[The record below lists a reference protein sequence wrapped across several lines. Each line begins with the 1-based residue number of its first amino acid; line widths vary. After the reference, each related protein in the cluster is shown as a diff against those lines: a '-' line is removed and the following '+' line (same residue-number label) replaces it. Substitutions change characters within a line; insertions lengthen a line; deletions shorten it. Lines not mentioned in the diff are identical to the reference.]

1 MKQKRLSSLRQNI
14 LNKKSALNKEKKEK
28 IILTNIYPYYIPVK
42 FHDITNKD
50 DELLMKKKI
59 FNYSKNLNY
68 LSLGSSNI
76 NSFKSI
82 KKNNSNLKNTYN
94 INNMKEKSLNKS
106 QKNYLISHSID
117 KTNSNNNS
125 KDLINKKENN
135 YQINNLIYNNIFN
148 NKNKKQKNNL
158 SVSKIKINKGNTTF
172 FSDSGGKIKKIDKNI
187 SDFSISKIQKKK
199 ENSLSSINNNKSSEK
214 KKNILFKKNLHNID
228 LLSNGKAI
236 FKNMMNGNQDYRKF
250 LFNEKISN
258 IDKKNKVQLDENKN
272 EMMEIIKDNKIKNKG
287 LIQLYNQQNNIANQN
302 KKNKNS
308 IKYPSFNSPKHI
320 AINNSN
326 LYNMSKGDISYK
338 KPLMILSPSS
348 NNSITKNK
356 KDDKMRE
363 YNLLLEKNEMN
374 LFNLLSDKI
383 GKKNEND
390 NNSTNKINNSS
401 NPKSKKNVD
410 HLQIFSQSDINKN
423 WNSNNVTNIN
433 IDQINNLTKN
443 LENVKKKLKLKKPI
457 TNNKTEFLLKKEK
470 EVENFNRIIEKYTNL
485 PKNNKEITKKVN
497 DEKENNIKNKKN
509 DFISKKLIGAD
520 KKEEEFGNISEISK
534 GSTAVRDS
542 NYYMQKSKNL
552 IEYIKGYYE
561 KYNKYPETKINFYLY
576 GRRIGQGAFGKV
588 NLGLNVLTGRVVA
601 IKSFKKTSETKF
613 YSNMKKIL
621 YETNLM
627 KRFNHPN
634 ITKIL
639 EVFHDEDYMLIIME
653 YINGGNLFSFV
664 KKRRKLS
671 EKTAKFLFKQIILGI
686 RHIHS
691 QNIAHRDI
699 KLENIII
706 DLNNNVKICD
716 FGIGKVLNSPDE
728 ILYDKCGTPMYMA
741 PEIILCNKK
750 RGYKGFPVDIWSSGI
765 TLYIMLSGALPFNIK
780 NRSTVDEFSL
790 SDMRDKNENSDL
802 KYQIV
807 NNKPKKIKN
816 ISNEAKNLL
825 NRLLDKN
832 PEKRP
837 TCDEI
842 LNHPWLKN
850 NNIEVD
856 NNKYHLFT
864 KAEMTMMSKTYIDY
878 RKGEL
883 EDLRENFTI
892 TNLKSD
898 EIKLCEKNIT
908 TKSSI
913 LAPFNS
919 AMNNNNSVSSSFC
932 YSMDKFDDF
941 NNSKIKLEN
950 DLIIFNNKVKEFN
963 LNYEIN
969 NNQEVDNGMLIN
981 TKSEASSSISGKNY
995 SVISHNDNKK
1005 NIEKASKNSDD
1016 MIEYQVKESKK
1027 DNNYFNE
1034 KTNIIDVNNPKV
1046 IKILN
1051 EIESFGY
1058 QKEYVINCIKNN
1070 ALCHA
1075 STVFYLL
1082 KNYGDIE

>member
-1 MKQKRLSSLRQNI
+1 MKHKRLSSLRQNI
-14 LNKKSALNKEKKEK
+14 LNKKSAINKDKKEQ
-28 IILTNIYPYYIPVK
+28 IILTNIYPYSIPVK
-42 FHDITNKD
+42 FHDISNKN

-59 FNYSKNLNY
+59 FNYSKNINY

-94 INNMKEKSLNKS
+94 ANNMKDKSINKS
-106 QKNYLISHSID
+106 QKNYMISHSID

-125 KDLINKKENN
+125 KDLISKKENN
-135 YQINNLIYNNIFN
+135 FQLNNLIYNNLFS

-158 SVSKIKINKGNTTF
+158 SVSKIKINKGNITF
-172 FSDSGGKIKKIDKNI
+172 FSDSGGKIKNIDKNI
-187 SDFSISKIQKKK
+187 SDFSMSKIQKKK
-199 ENSLSSINNNKSSEK
+199 ENSLSSINNKSSEK

-236 FKNMMNGNQDYRKF
+236 IKNMMNGNQDYRKF
-250 LFNEKISN
+250 LFNEKIN
-258 IDKKNKVQLDENKN
+258 NLDKKNIAQFDENKN
-272 EMMEIIKDNKIKNKG
+272 EMIEIINDSKIKNKG

-308 IKYPSFNSPKHI
+308 MKYPSFNSPKHM
-320 AINNSN
+320 AINNSH

-348 NNSITKNK
+348 NNSINKNK

-363 YNLLLEKNEMN
+363 YNLLLEKNEIN

-383 GKKNEND
+383 GKKNEKD
-390 NNSTNKINNSS
+390 NNSCNKINNSS

-410 HLQIFSQSDINKN
+410 HLQIFSQSDTNKN
-423 WNSNNVTNIN
+423 WNSSNVTNIN
-433 IDQINNLTKN
+433 INHINNLTN
-443 LENVKKKLKLKKPI
+443 NIENVKKKLKLKKPI

-470 EVENFNRIIEKYTNL
+470 EVQNFNRIIEKYTNL
-485 PKNNKEITKKVN
+485 PKNNKENSKKIN
-497 DEKENNIKNKKN
+497 DEKESNIKNKKN
-509 DFISKKLIGAD
+509 DLISKKLINAD
-520 KKEEEFGNISEISK
+520 KEEIFENISEISK

-542 NYYMQKSKNL
+542 NYYMQKSKKL
-552 IEYIKGYYE
+552 IEYIKDYYE

-639 EVFHDEDYMLIIME
+639 EVFHDEEYMLIIME

-671 EKTAKFLFKQIILGI
+671 EKTAKFLFRQIILGI

-691 QNIAHRDI
+691 QNIVHRDI

-750 RGYKGFPVDIWSSGI
+750 KGYKGFPVDIWSSGI
-765 TLYIMLSGALPFNIK
+765 TLYIMLSGSLPFNIK
-780 NRSTVDEFSL
+780 NKSTADEFSL

-832 PEKRP
+832 PEKRL

-850 NNIEVD
+850 NNIEID

-919 AMNNNNSVSSSFC
+919 AMNDNNSVSSSFC
-932 YSMDKFDDF
+932 YPMDKFDDF
-941 NNSKIKLEN
+941 NNSKIILEN
-950 DLIIFNNKVKEFN
+950 DLIIFNNKVKEYN

-981 TKSEASSSISGKNY
+981 TKSEVSSSVSGKNH

-1005 NIEKASKNSDD
+1005 NMEKENKNSDD
-1016 MIEYQVKESKK
+1016 ANEYQVKENKK

-1034 KTNIIDVNNPKV
+1034 KNNIIDVNNPKI

-1051 EIESFGY
+1051 EIETFGY

-1070 ALCHA
+1070 VLCHA
-1075 STVFYLL
+1075 STVYYLM

>member
-1 MKQKRLSSLRQNI
+1 MKHKRLSSLRQNI
-14 LNKKSALNKEKKEK
+14 LNKKSTINKDKKEK
-28 IILTNIYPYYIPVK
+28 IILTNIYPYSIPVK

-59 FNYSKNLNY
+59 FNYSKNINY
-68 LSLGSSNI
+68 LSLGSSNV

-82 KKNNSNLKNTYN
+82 KKNNTNLKNTYN
-94 INNMKEKSLNKS
+94 INNMKEKSINKS
-106 QKNYLISHSID
+106 QKNYMISHSID
-117 KTNSNNNS
+117 KSNSNNNS
-125 KDLINKKENN
+125 KDLIGKKENN
-135 YQINNLIYNNIFN
+135 LHINNLIYNNLFN

-158 SVSKIKINKGNTTF
+158 SVSKIKINKGNITF
-172 FSDSGGKIKKIDKNI
+172 FSDSGGKIKNIDKNI
-187 SDFSISKIQKKK
+187 SDFSLSKIQNKK

-214 KKNILFKKNLHNID
+214 KKNILFKKNLHKID
-228 LLSNGKAI
+228 LLSNGKPLI
-236 FKNMMNGNQDYRKF
+236 KNLINGNQDYRKF
-250 LFNEKISN
+250 LFNEKIN
-258 IDKKNKVQLDENKN
+258 TLGKKNIIQFDENKN
-272 EMMEIIKDNKIKNKG
+272 EIMEIIKDNKIKNKG

-348 NNSITKNK
+348 NNSINKNK
-356 KDDKMRE
+356 KDDKTKE
-363 YNLLLEKNEMN
+363 YNLLLEKNEIN

-383 GKKNEND
+383 GKKIEND
-390 NNSTNKINNSS
+390 NNSMNKINNSS
-401 NPKSKKNVD
+401 NPKSKKNVE
-410 HLQIFSQSDINKN
+410 HLQIFSQSDNNKN

-433 IDQINNLTKN
+433 INHINNLTNN

-457 TNNKTEFLLKKEK
+457 TNNKTEFLLNKEK
-470 EVENFNRIIEKYTNL
+470 EVKNFNRIIEKYTNL
-485 PKNNKEITKKVN
+485 PKNNKENTKKVD
-497 DEKENNIKNKKN
+497 DEKDKKK
-509 DFISKKLIGAD
+509 DIISQKLINAD
-520 KKEEEFGNISEISK
+520 KEEIFGNISEISK
-534 GSTAVRDS
+534 GSTAVKDS
-542 NYYMQKSKNL
+542 NYYMEKSKKL
-552 IEYIKGYYE
+552 IEYIKDYYE

-639 EVFHDEDYMLIIME
+639 EVFHDEEYMLIIME

-671 EKTAKFLFKQIILGI
+671 EKTAKFLFRQIILGI

-691 QNIAHRDI
+691 QNIVHRDI

-706 DLNNNVKICD
+706 DLNNTVKICD

-741 PEIILCNKK
+741 PEIILTSKK
-750 RGYKGFPVDIWSSGI
+750 KGYKGFPVDIWSSGI

-780 NRSTVDEFSL
+780 NKSTVDDVSL

-850 NNIEVD
+850 NNIDD

-864 KAEMTMMSKTYIDY
+864 KAEMKMMSKTYIDY

-919 AMNNNNSVSSSFC
+919 AMNDNNSASSSFC

-941 NNSKIKLEN
+941 NNSRIILEN

-969 NNQEVDNGMLIN
+969 NNQEVDNGMLIK
-981 TKSEASSSISGKNY
+981 TKSDMSSLASAKNNSI
-995 SVISHNDNKK
+995 ISHND
-1005 NIEKASKNSDD
+1005 EKSKR
-1016 MIEYQVKESKK
+1016 EK
-1027 DNNYFNE
+1027 DNNISFESKDNLNKNNINTNENGNYINE
-1034 KTNIIDVNNPKV
+1034 KNPKTN
-1046 IKILN
+1046 KILN
-1051 EIESFGY
+1051 EIENFGY
-1058 QKEYVINCIKNN
+1058 KKEYVINCIKNN
-1070 ALCHA
+1070 ILCHA
-1075 STVFYLL
+1075 STIYYLL
-1082 KNYGDIE
+1082 KNYGDID